1 MTVPKQPRES
11 SDRDARRRTEPRARS
26 MHEGITECD
35 DPICCCEP
43 EPRWRELAE
52 QMEREGKRDGD

>member
-1 MTVPKQPRES
+1 
-11 SDRDARRRTEPRARS
+11 

-43 EPRWRELAE
+43 EPRWQALAE
-52 QMEREGKRDGD
+52 EMERERTASE